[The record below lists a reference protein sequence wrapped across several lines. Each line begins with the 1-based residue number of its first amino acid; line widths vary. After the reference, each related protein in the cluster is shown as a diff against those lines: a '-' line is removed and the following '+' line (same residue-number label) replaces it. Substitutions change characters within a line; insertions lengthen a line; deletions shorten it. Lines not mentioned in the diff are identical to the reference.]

1 MSGHESDPCTEVAII
16 GGGPS
21 GLALSDPLRALD
33 CDHVVL
39 EQGRVAE
46 YWRTRRWDS
55 LRLVAPNGHFGLPGL
70 PYSGDDP
77 DGFMGRDEVVARL
90 EGYALTFALPLRRG
104 VQVAAITPHPGGPGF
119 QLATSVGPVAAR
131 QVVIAAGDAAAA
143 DFCAAVDGHVRV
155 SGAAAPLEQPP
166 RFAEADA
173 AAPAT
178 TLDIAAA
185 AITALIWATGYRP
198 DIAWLKLSACDA
210 QGDPIARQGV
220 SAYRGRYFLRLEWRH
235 GAQSYIFPGLAQD
248 AACLAPISA
257 ARAQRD

>member
-1 MSGHESDPCTEVAII
+1 MSLLGRLQGIHGHTLVFAAD
-16 GGGPS
+16 
-21 GLALSDPLRALD
+21 LR
-33 CDHVVL
+33 
-39 EQGRVAE
+39 EQ
-46 YWRTRRWDS
+46 
-55 LRLVAPNGHFGLPGL
+55 
-70 PYSGDDP
+70 
-77 DGFMGRDEVVARL
+77 
-90 EGYALTFALPLRRG
+90 
-104 VQVAAITPHPGGPGF
+104 
-119 QLATSVGPVAAR
+119 
-131 QVVIAAGDAAAA
+131 IAAGD
-143 DFCAAVDGHVRV
+143 
-155 SGAAAPLEQPP
+155 AAPLEQPP